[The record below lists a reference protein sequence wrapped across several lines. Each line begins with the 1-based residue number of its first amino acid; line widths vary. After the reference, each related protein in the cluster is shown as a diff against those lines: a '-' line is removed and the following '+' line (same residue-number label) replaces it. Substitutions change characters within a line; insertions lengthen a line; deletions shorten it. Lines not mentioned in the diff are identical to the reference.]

1 MVSTQKVAGS
11 TATAVVPL
19 GCLDGY
25 EAVADILRHQRRIA
39 LERVTPAAASSG
51 VVGENLSGFEEVVA
65 APLTLLVGV
74 LQVAP
79 GRAHIQV
86 VRRDLGGGQLAER
99 VEDVRAVLSD
109 RRAVGDVD
117 GHRNP
122 RGTEQCQVREK

>member
-1 MVSTQKVAGS
+1 MLKKTLLRPGGARSAIPAKDLSVAHPSGLF
-11 TATAVVPL
+11 P
-19 GCLDGY
+19 DGFHHLL
-25 EAVADILRHQRRIA
+25 APVAD
-39 LERVTPAAASSG
+39 VDTPQAG
-51 VVGENLSGFEEVVA
+51 VGEEPVA
-65 APLTLLVGV
+65 VGV

-79 GRAHIQV
+79 GRAHLHV

-99 VEDVRAVLSD
+99 VEDVRAVSSD